1 MQQLSHSVVSLLIS
15 FFIVSCAET
24 SREDP
29 SKIAEQVEQSVKKN
43 SPGTIATSSG
53 GYYMKAK
60 IDGKEWVATHM
71 MPDDDVNS
79 SYIRIHGENGGDY
92 MNFQLWKRGIEL
104 GRKFAFDDERVANL
118 SLEEDAGFWGGKS
131 GEIEIIKLDG
141 KWMEG
146 RFSYKASSSSSAKIV
161 EVTHGF
167 FRLPFVTEG
176 SN

>member
-1 MQQLSHSVVSLLIS
+1 M
-15 FFIVSCAET
+15 FA
-24 SREDP
+24 P
-29 SKIAEQVEQSVKKN
+29 SKISAAYLLILATVCSSV
-43 SPGTIATSSG
+43 SFLVLMLHTISSS
-53 GYYMKAK
+53 AWF
-60 IDGKEWVATHM
+60 E
-71 MPDDDVNS
+71 
-79 SYIRIHGENGGDY
+79 
-92 MNFQLWKRGIEL
+92 
-104 GRKFAFDDERVANL
+104 KFAFDDERVANL

-167 FRLPFVTEG
+167 FRVPFVTEG